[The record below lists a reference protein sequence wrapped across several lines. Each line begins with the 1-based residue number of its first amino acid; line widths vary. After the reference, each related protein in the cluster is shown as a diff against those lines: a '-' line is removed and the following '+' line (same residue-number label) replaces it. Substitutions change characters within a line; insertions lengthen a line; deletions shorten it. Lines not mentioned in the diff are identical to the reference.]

1 MTKLFKFNFANKSFD
16 EIQSSL
22 ANYKLHSFTHR
33 VFTRLDLFIFKIVMN
48 KCPPLLIEKIAS
60 TKMNDNVS
68 SHFRS
73 NYSRPDFISIL
84 RIMENQMLL
93 MKLILILSSI
103 NTFIRKLIFIGTVR
117 YLRAEKEQ

>member
-1 MTKLFKFNFANKSFD
+1 
-16 EIQSSL
+16 
-22 ANYKLHSFTHR
+22 
-33 VFTRLDLFIFKIVMN
+33 MN

-60 TKMNDNVS
+60 TIKNDNVS
-68 SHFRS
+68 SHLRS

-103 NTFIRKLIFIGTVR
+103 NTYIRKQTIIGTAR
-117 YLRAEKEQ
+117 YLRAK